1 MKPLRNNIIVTRIPA
16 EKISAAGLILRTTNE
31 PDRARIE
38 VLGPLVDEVSIGD
51 EVLLNWNQ
59 AVKVEGE
66 TYITSID
73 EVVFIYG

>member
-16 EKISAAGLILRTTNE
+16 EKISAAGLILKSTNE

-38 VLGPLVDEVSIGD
+38 VLGPLVDEVSVGD
-51 EVLLNWNQ
+51 EVLLNWNE
-59 AVKVEGE
+59 AVKIEGE

-73 EVVFIYG
+73 EVVFIY